1 MARKSLEFLRKK
13 AIELGVKDSKVINAS
28 TVKAA
33 EWVRYKCQFGCP
45 GFGESLTCPPYAPTP
60 DVTRKILYSYK
71 KAILIHC
78 PSGSKVDISKIV
90 VQIEKEA
97 FFAGY
102 YKALGMGAGP
112 CRLCASCNLKGECRH
127 GYQARPSMEACGI
140 DVFHTARANGFKIE
154 TLDSARCKA
163 NYFGLVLIE

>member
-1 MARKSLEFLRKK
+1 MTKKSLESLCKR
-13 AIELGVKDSKVINAS
+13 AVILGAEDSKVINVS

-45 GFGESLTCPPYAPTP
+45 GFSETLTCPPYAPTP
-60 DVTRKILYSYK
+60 DVTRKILAFYK

-78 PSGSKVDISKIV
+78 NSGSKADISKIV
-90 VQIEKEA
+90 VKIEKEA

-112 CRLCASCNLKGECRH
+112 CRLCASCNVKGLCRH
-127 GYQARPSMEACGI
+127 GYKARPSMEACGI
-140 DVFHTARANGFKIE
+140 DVYYTARANGFKIE
-154 TLDSARCKA
+154 TIDSPRCKA